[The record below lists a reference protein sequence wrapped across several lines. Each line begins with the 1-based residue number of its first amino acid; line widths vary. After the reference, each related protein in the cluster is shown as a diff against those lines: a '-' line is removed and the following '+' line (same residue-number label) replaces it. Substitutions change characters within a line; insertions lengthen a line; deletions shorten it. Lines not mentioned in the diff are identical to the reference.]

1 MTVFFRKQL
10 LYFLL
15 LLALLLQT
23 NTTLA
28 GEQVQQ
34 KLIKL
39 KVVSSPYLSFAPFFI
54 AHEEGFFTEQGL
66 QIEFIKMGDAS
77 EAIPS
82 LIKGDLDVMGDAI
95 WPSQLNAIARG
106 AGIRIVADKGYLLS
120 GRCAST
126 AVMARR
132 NLVEERKLEG
142 LSQIKGRRVGM
153 NQASSPMGY
162 FLEKILGQAGLT
174 LDDVEKFLIPHPA
187 RVEAFRKGTIDLTIV
202 SEPWVTRISQAGHAV
217 VWIPLYQVA
226 PDFQLALLMYGPNFL
241 EKEPE
246 VGKRFMVAYLKAV
259 RQYNQGKT
267 ERNLEILTN
276 HTGLDK
282 IFLKECCWQ
291 PLRDDGK
298 INIQSV
304 LDFQSWAVK
313 KGFLDK
319 VIPPNQ
325 FWDPSFIEHANKV
338 LGRLER

>member
-1 MTVFFRKQL
+1 MTFLFRKQL
-10 LYFLL
+10 LCLFF
-15 LLALLLQT
+15 LLALLVQM

-28 GEQVQQ
+28 REHEKQ

-39 KVVSSPYLSFAPFFI
+39 KVVSSPYLSFAPLFI
-54 AHEEGFFTEQGL
+54 AHEEGFFAEQGL
-66 QIEFIKMGDAS
+66 QIEFIEMGDAS
-77 EAIPS
+77 KAIPS

-95 WPSQLNAIARG
+95 WPSQFNAIARG
-106 AGIRIVADKGYLLS
+106 AGIKIVADKGYLLS

-132 NLVEERKLEG
+132 NLVEEKKLENP
-142 LSQIKGRRVGM
+142 SQIKGRRVGI

-162 FLEKILGQAGLT
+162 FLEKILTQAGLN
-174 LDDVEKFLIPHPA
+174 LDDVNKFLIPHPA
-187 RVEAFRKGTIDLTIV
+187 RAEAFRKGTIDLTIV

-217 VWIPLYQVA
+217 AWIPLYQVA
-226 PDFQLALLMYGPNFL
+226 PDFQLALLMFGPNLL
-241 EKEPE
+241 EKTPE

-267 ERNLEILTN
+267 EPNLKILAT

-282 IFLKECCWQ
+282 EFLKECCWQ

-304 LDFQSWAVK
+304 MDFQSWALK
-313 KGFLDK
+313 KGFLDT
-319 VIPPNQ
+319 VVPPSQ
-325 FWDPSFIEHANKV
+325 FWDPTFIEYANKV
-338 LGRLER
+338 LDGSKR